1 MGIEHFEWNGG
12 VVSGTWHRPS
22 GTARA
27 AYVMGHGAGF
37 DMNGKFMI
45 DVAEGLVAGGV
56 AVLRFNFP
64 YTEAGRK
71 APDKQPTLEACFRAV
86 ADAAAK
92 EYPRPWLGGKSM
104 GGRIASHL
112 VADGFD
118 ASGLVFLGYPL
129 HPPGKPERI
138 RDAHLSRIH
147 VPMLFLEGTRD
158 PFATQPL
165 LSETIAKLPTATLHT
180 IEGGD
185 HSFKVPGRKP
195 VDVMSELVSTT
206 LAFVG
211 A

>member
-1 MGIEHFEWNGG
+1 VRFSWDGG
-12 VVSGTWHRPS
+12 TVSGVWHRPR

-27 AYVMGHGAGF
+27 AYVMGHGAGY

-45 DVAEGLVAGGV
+45 DVADGLAAGGV
-56 AVLRFNFP
+56 SVLRFNFP

-71 APDKQPTLEACFRAV
+71 APDKQPVLEACFRAV

-104 GGRIASHL
+104 GGRIASNI

-118 ASGLVFLGYPL
+118 SSGLVFLGYPL

-138 RDAHLSRIH
+138 RDAHLSRIG
-147 VPMLFLEGTRD
+147 VPMLFLQGTRD
-158 PFATQPL
+158 AFASPEL
-165 LSETIAKLPTATLHT
+165 LHATIAKLPTARLHP

-185 HSFKVPGRKP
+185 HSFKVRGRKP
-195 VDVMSELVSTT
+195 EDVMDELVSTT
-206 LAFVG
+206 LTFVG
-211 A
+211 